1 MCVSVLAF
9 EIQLS
14 RGGRVGIPL
23 TCLTSTYLCVCPK
36 PGPWFP
42 TSYVVLVLIFN
53 EVTYEAIVRYVDI
66 VGNADHYCLNF
77 LLIIIFMDILYDLF
91 PHTINN
97 HSKLP
102 SVNPWFY
109 ARKNVVLD
117 FLCVIIILCQ
127 VVNV

>member
-1 MCVSVLAF
+1 LENWRRGGGFPFALGPKTSLGGPGWDLINICVS
-9 EIQLS
+9 
-14 RGGRVGIPL
+14 GR
-23 TCLTSTYLCVCPK
+23 
-36 PGPWFP
+36 FP

-102 SVNPWFY
+102 SVNP
-109 ARKNVVLD
+109 
-117 FLCVIIILCQ
+117 
-127 VVNV
+127 